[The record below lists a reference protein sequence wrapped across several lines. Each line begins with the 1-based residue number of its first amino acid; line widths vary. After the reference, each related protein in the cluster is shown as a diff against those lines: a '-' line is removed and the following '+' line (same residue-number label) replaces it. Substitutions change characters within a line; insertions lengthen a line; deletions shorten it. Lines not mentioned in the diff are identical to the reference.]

1 MNKILAR
8 DSSIEATMVNEK
20 VLALVSALVLELS
33 PFASVNRLDDEQTV
47 LRALSAIE
55 TYFRQG
61 VDIFSV
67 LK

>member
-1 MNKILAR
+1 
-8 DSSIEATMVNEK
+8 MVNEK